1 MTWLL
6 ITFIILGALAI
17 ASALFTVLSKHPIYS
32 ALSLIVHFFSLAG
45 LYLSL
50 QAQFIA
56 ILQIIVYAGAIM
68 VLVVFVLLLLNLSE
82 SEAKQLQGQTRKG
95 VGAVL
100 IAIFVIVL
108 ANILMVNFSQPT
120 EFISRA
126 DLFTAQSIGKVL
138 FSDYLFPIEITG
150 LLLFAAIIGALVMAK
165 KKLID

>member
-1 MTWLL
+1 MNWLL

-50 QAQFIA
+50 QSQFIA

-82 SEAKQLQGQTRKG
+82 SEANQLQGQTRKG
-95 VGAVL
+95 VGVVL
-100 IAIFVIVL
+100 LAIFVIVL
-108 ANILMVNFSQPT
+108 ANILMVNFSQPK

-126 DLFTAQSIGKVL
+126 ELFNAQSIGRVL
-138 FSDYLFPIEITG
+138 FSDFLLPIEITG
-150 LLLFAAIIGALVMAK
+150 LLLFVAIIGAIVMAK